1 MMSYEFKKE
10 KNMLKKLKYLML
22 ILALTA
28 ILGFNNQKVNTM
40 YLKDYQVP
48 NISFNDDNFYQC
60 VIDSYNKEHNVLLS
74 YDENLTDEQLSEIDS
89 LWCSYKKIKSV
100 SGIEKMSNLENIYLN
115 DNELTVIDLSNNK
128 KLRNLYL
135 SDNKLENLDLSNN
148 TNLIYLSVSDN
159 KLSSIDLRN
168 NKSLEKFFAYD
179 NNFKKSLTVKR
190 GTEINFLEFENNLI
204 LLPDSLNDKKIKI
217 SDIELGSEKVG
228 NYPSFEYDQKYGLIR
243 ILKELTS
250 YVVNNKIKTN
260 ELSKIYKANKTGN
273 FIINVDYEEVR
284 NAIICMDG
292 SCESINIGY
301 TIDYN
306 VNVESKSDFN
316 ELLIYLPVLFI
327 IVFVLIGLCV
337 FLKKT
342 SKR

>member
-1 MMSYEFKKE
+1 MMLYEFRNE

-22 ILALTA
+22 ILTLAV
-28 ILGFNNQKVNTM
+28 ILGFNNKKVNTV
-40 YLKDYQVP
+40 YLKDYQIP
-48 NISFNDDNFYQC
+48 NISFNDENFYQC
-60 VIDSYNKEHNVLLS
+60 VIDNYNEEHNVLLS

-89 LWCSYKKIKSV
+89 LWCNDKKIKSV
-100 SGIEKMSNLENIYLN
+100 LGIEKMSNLENIDLE
-115 DNELTVIDLSNNK
+115 DNELTAIDLSNNK

-135 SDNKLENLDLSNN
+135 
-148 TNLIYLSVSDN
+148 SDN

-306 VNVESKSDFN
+306 VNVDSKSDFN

>member
-1 MMSYEFKKE
+1 MMLYEFRNE
-10 KNMLKKLKYLML
+10 KNKLKKLKYLML
-22 ILALTA
+22 ILTLTS
-28 ILGFNNQKVNTM
+28 ILGFSNKKVNTV
-40 YLKDYQVP
+40 YLKDYQIP
-48 NISFNDDNFYQC
+48 NISFNDENFYQC
-60 VIDSYNKEHNVLLS
+60 VIDNYNEEHNVLLS
-74 YDENLTDEQLSEIDS
+74 YDESLTDEQLSEIDS
-89 LWCSYKKIKSV
+89 LWCNDKKIKSV
-100 SGIEKMSNLENIYLN
+100 LGIEKMSNLENIDLE
-115 DNELTVIDLSNNK
+115 DNELTAIDLSNNK

-135 SDNKLENLDLSNN
+135 
-148 TNLIYLSVSDN
+148 SDN

-168 NKSLEKFFAYD
+168 NKSLEKFFAYN

-260 ELSKIYKANKTGN
+260 ELSKIYKANKTEN

-306 VNVESKSDFN
+306 VNVDSKSDFN

>member
-1 MMSYEFKKE
+1 MILYEFRNE

-22 ILALTA
+22 ILTLTS
-28 ILGFNNQKVNTM
+28 ILGFNNKKVNTV
-40 YLKDYQVP
+40 YLKDYQIP
-48 NISFNDDNFYQC
+48 NISFNDENFYQC
-60 VIDSYNKEHNVLLS
+60 VIDNYNEEHNVLLS
-74 YDENLTDEQLSEIDS
+74 YDESLTDEQLSEIDS
-89 LWCSYKKIKSV
+89 LWCNDKKIKSV
-100 SGIEKMSNLENIYLN
+100 LGIEKMSNLENIDLE
-115 DNELTVIDLSNNK
+115 DNELTAVDLSNNK

-135 SDNKLENLDLSNN
+135 SDNKL
-148 TNLIYLSVSDN
+148 
-159 KLSSIDLRN
+159 SSIDLRN
-168 NKSLEKFFAYD
+168 NKSLENFFAYD

-327 IVFVLIGLCV
+327 IVSVLIGLCI

>member
-1 MMSYEFKKE
+1 MMLYEFRNE

-22 ILALTA
+22 ILTLTS
-28 ILGFNNQKVNTM
+28 ILGFSNKKVNTV
-40 YLKDYQVP
+40 YLKDYQIP
-48 NISFNDDNFYQC
+48 NISFNDENFYQC
-60 VIDSYNKEHNVLLS
+60 VIDNYNEEHNVLLS

-89 LWCSYKKIKSV
+89 LWCNDKKIKSV
-100 SGIEKMSNLENIYLN
+100 LGIEKMSNLENIDLE
-115 DNELTVIDLSNNK
+115 DNELTAIDLSNNK

-135 SDNKLENLDLSNN
+135 SDNKLS
-148 TNLIYLSVSDN
+148 SV
-159 KLSSIDLRN
+159 DLRN

-327 IVFVLIGLCV
+327 IVFVLIGLCA

>member
-1 MMSYEFKKE
+1 MMLYEFRNE

-22 ILALTA
+22 ILTFAA
-28 ILGFNNQKVNTM
+28 ILGFNNKKVNTV
-40 YLKDYQVP
+40 YLKDYQIP
-48 NISFNDDNFYQC
+48 NISFNDENFYQC
-60 VIDSYNKEHNVLLS
+60 VIDNYNEEHNVLLS

-89 LWCSYKKIKSV
+89 LLCDDKKIKSV
-100 SGIEKMSNLENIYLN
+100 LGIEKMSNLENIALE
-115 DNELTVIDLSNNK
+115 DNELTAIDLSNNK

-135 SDNKLENLDLSNN
+135 
-148 TNLIYLSVSDN
+148 SDN

-316 ELLIYLPVLFI
+316 GLLIYLPVLFI
-327 IVFVLIGLCV
+327 VVFVLIGLCI

>member
-1 MMSYEFKKE
+1 MILYEFRNE

-22 ILALTA
+22 ILTLTS
-28 ILGFNNQKVNTM
+28 ILGFNNKKVNTV
-40 YLKDYQVP
+40 YLKDYQIP
-48 NISFNDDNFYQC
+48 NISFNDENFYQC
-60 VIDSYNKEHNVLLS
+60 VIDNYNEEHNVLLS

-89 LWCSYKKIKSV
+89 LWCNDKKIKSV
-100 SGIEKMSNLENIYLN
+100 LGIEKMSNLENIDLE
-115 DNELTVIDLSNNK
+115 DNELTSIDLSNNK

-135 SDNKLENLDLSNN
+135 SDNKLS
-148 TNLIYLSVSDN
+148 SV
-159 KLSSIDLRN
+159 DLRN

-327 IVFVLIGLCV
+327 IVSVLIGLCI